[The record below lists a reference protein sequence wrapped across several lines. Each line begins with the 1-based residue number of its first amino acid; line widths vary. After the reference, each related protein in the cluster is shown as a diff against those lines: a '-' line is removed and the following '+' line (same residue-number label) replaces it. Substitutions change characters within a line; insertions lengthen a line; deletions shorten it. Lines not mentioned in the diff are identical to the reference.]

1 MPYMVWKWVCTE
13 CCNMNGSEF
22 YSLPQSRNAY
32 VRPATRAIWSLV
44 FFVSMLCVVLFEDL
58 LTFLDD
64 SMKRKLSVMETSSER
79 SSSKSEFLVGD
90 PGKARY
96 RLIRK
101 IGSGSFGEIY
111 QAVNI
116 ATGEEVAVKLES
128 CKARHPQLL
137 YESKL
142 YKILQVW

>member
-1 MPYMVWKWVCTE
+1 M
-13 CCNMNGSEF
+13 
-22 YSLPQSRNAY
+22 R
-32 VRPATRAIWSLV
+32 
-44 FFVSMLCVVLFEDL
+44 CVVLFEDL

-111 QAVNI
+111 QAVNT

-128 CKARHPQLL
+128 RKARHPQLL